1 MVKYFKYK
9 IVKEVSCMS
18 GYLNS
23 RKLTNVKGRIKYI
36 TNEKKQENIVDYY
49 NTTDNNFW
57 RMLAKENQQRH
68 REVNAGG
75 KCCESRELIIGIP
88 KDSKV
93 TAKEI
98 CEIFK
103 EKYQVECT
111 CAIHQNNKNGVINR
125 HCHLIFSE
133 RLKLNKPE
141 ITEEK
146 RATRNY
152 YYDEKGNKCKKA
164 DAVKIVKKGTILQR
178 KAVRNFTEKNEY
190 FKSQK
195 FIYECKEIFL
205 KDLLKIEWS
214 LDSEKR
220 NKELSEKHIGK
231 NNPKEIYIKQN
242 NHLKSI
248 VKNVCNASDFVMN
261 TEEGTSLKELKSGYN
276 IKNFSIKNYEE
287 NEKKVYSFVKE
298 MQSLYMTIVKKEVKT
313 HNIVNSDLNILNK
326 EEYIFESVQNQI
338 LNDYEKQVNT
348 KSKHKVIDF
357 IKNKLKDM
365 IKRIEKLVNIQDLL
379 YIESDKKVKVYQDKR
394 NNNLY
399 IEDSDYLKEQKQRYY
414 DGPEL

>member
-164 DAVKIVKKGTILQR
+164 DAVKIVKKGTILQK

-379 YIESDKKVKVYQDKR
+379 YIESNKKVKVYQDKR